1 MTKSELEASRRDFI
15 LRSMTTGAMA
25 ISASSGLL
33 VPAPAQSMGKIP
45 DKLVPGKSIYDL
57 RGTVLVDG
65 QKANDSTVIKASS
78 KVETKSN
85 SHVVFVI
92 GADAHVLRENSS
104 VQFKGEGFIEDGLRL
119 VTGKLLSVF
128 GARPKNRQHTLRTST
143 ATIGIRGTGVYTES
157 YEDASY
163 LCTCYGTVDVYA
175 DGDDYSAE
183 RIISKKHENPRYIL
197 ADGSKG
203 KLIEDAPI
211 KNHTVEELILVESL
225 VGRKPPVSFVSDY
238 SPPRADDY

>member
-1 MTKSELEASRRDFI
+1 MNKVELEESRREFLLKSI
-15 LRSMTTGAMA
+15 SAGTLAV
-25 ISASSGLL
+25 SASSGLL

-45 DKLVPGKSIYDL
+45 EQLIPGKSIYDM

-65 QKANDSTVIKASS
+65 VKANEDTLIKASS
-78 KVETKSN
+78 KVETKSG

-92 GADAHVLRENSS
+92 GSDGHVLRENST
-104 VQFKGEGFIEDGLRL
+104 VQFKGSEFFEEGLRL

-128 GARPKNRQHTLRTST
+128 GARPKHKQHTLRTST

-175 DGDDYSAE
+175 DNDDNSAE
-183 RIISKKHENPRYIL
+183 RIVSKKHENPRYIL

-203 KLIEDAPI
+203 KYIEDAPI
-211 KNHTVEELILVESL
+211 KNHSVEELILVESL

-238 SPPRADDY
+238 SPPREDY